1 MSRQK
6 NSTHRGWRSNAPTL
20 IAGAEGVVLL
30 YDLNDSKG
38 AIRAWK
44 ELIEVNPFARAHG
57 NELVVELIEKLTGS
71 RLV

>member
-6 NSTHRGWRSNAPTL
+6 NSTHMGWRSNAPLL
-20 IAGAEGVVLL
+20 IARAVGVVLL

-44 ELIEVNPFARAHG
+44 ELIEVNPFARAHR
-57 NELVVELIEKLTGS
+57 NELVV
-71 RLV
+71 